1 LYNRENAQK
10 GNTELHEPD
19 RKNRAIRRY
28 ARRGVWLFSIVTLAV
43 ISGNLISAAIIAKF
57 TDDSRIAQIE
67 AALAAE
73 RKKDQQDKTKDFF
86 AEEAR
91 KESDR
96 LINAIEAHERLMA
109 RAQDKSD
116 TQLIL
121 EHQLNSLCDF
131 WIAQYQKDK
140 ETSTKNQRDSACKEA
155 GRPTN

>member
-1 LYNRENAQK
+1 M
-10 GNTELHEPD
+10 HEPD
-19 RKNRAIRRY
+19 RKYRAIRRCT
-28 ARRGVWLFSIVTLAV
+28 RGGVWLFGIVTLAV
-43 ISGNLISAAIIAKF
+43 VCGNLISAAILAQF

-73 RKKDQQDKTKDFF
+73 QKEDQHDKSKDFF

-91 KESDR
+91 KESAR
-96 LINAIEAHERLMA
+96 LTNAIEAHERLMA

-116 TQLIL
+116 KQLIL
-121 EHQLNSLCDF
+121 EDQLNSLCDF

-140 ETSTKNQRDSACKEA
+140 QTSTKNQRDSACKEA